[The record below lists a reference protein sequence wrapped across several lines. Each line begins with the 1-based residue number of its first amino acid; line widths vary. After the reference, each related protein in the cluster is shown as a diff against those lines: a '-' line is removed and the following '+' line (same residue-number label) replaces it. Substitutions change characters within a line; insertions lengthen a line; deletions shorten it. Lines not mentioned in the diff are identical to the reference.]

1 MKAARNRH
9 GRKDHS
15 PRGHACSGRPDRR
28 LRRATV
34 LGAAIAVLALGA
46 VPARAGTGG
55 AGVVASDG
63 TVPGGQGIVFSS
75 PMRSAGAT
83 WYGPGLY
90 GNHTACGQTLRPGTV
105 GVAHKTL
112 PCGTTLKL
120 AYHGHYLV
128 TKVIDRGPY
137 TKGNAFDL
145 TNGARRA
152 LGFEGVDRVRYA
164 VALHYARGSR

>member
-1 MKAARNRH
+1 MKAGRNRH

-15 PRGHACSGRPDRR
+15 RWGHACSGRLGRR
-28 LRRATV
+28 LRCAALGGV
-34 LGAAIAVLALGA
+34 LAALALGT
-46 VPARAGTGG
+46 VPARAITGG
-55 AGVVASDG
+55 AGVAASDG

-90 GNHTACGQTLRPGTV
+90 GNHTACGQTLWPGTV

-112 PCGTTLKL
+112 PCGTTLKF

-128 TKVIDRGPY
+128 TRVIDRGPY
-137 TKGNAFDL
+137 SEGNAFDL

-164 VALHYARGSR
+164 VALRHAAH